1 MQEIKNYND
10 DRKNNQSNLFEISGN
25 FDKEFQFLPSEN
37 WKAKD
42 LLTEEFK
49 SLGFYISNHPLNEYE
64 DFFNQLKIT
73 SYSKFLS
80 NDTNEGLVAG
90 TIMSIQEKKSS
101 KGTPYAIIKFSDQ
114 KEEFEL
120 FLFAETLVSN
130 REKLKESESFI
141 ISLHKDKIFGDNTRR
156 RVNVKKI
163 LPLEEVINK
172 PYEKVVIEL
181 KENFKIDEI
190 KKILSLSG
198 DTEVQ
203 IVIKDRNKKVYYS
216 LQKNRKF
223 EIKHFKA
230 LKAMEYVAKIIV

>member
-1 MQEIKNYND
+1 M
-10 DRKNNQSNLFEISGN
+10 
-25 FDKEFQFLPSEN
+25 
-37 WKAKD
+37 
-42 LLTEEFK
+42 
-49 SLGFYISNHPLNEYE
+49 
-64 DFFNQLKIT
+64 
-73 SYSKFLS
+73 
-80 NDTNEGLVAG
+80 
-90 TIMSIQEKKSS
+90 
-101 KGTPYAIIKFSDQ
+101 
-114 KEEFEL
+114 
-120 FLFAETLVSN
+120 
-130 REKLKESESFI
+130 
-141 ISLHKDKIFGDNTRR
+141 HKDKIFGDNTRR